1 MTEKILVVVHQPT
14 STPGRV
20 GMALEDRGYTLDVR
34 RPCLGHPLPESTEEY
49 SGVVVFGGPMS
60 ANDCQE
66 LDFIRTELDWFD
78 VPLREGTPFLG
89 ICLGCQMLAR
99 TLGAE
104 VSPHP
109 DGMAEIGYY
118 PISVTEAG
126 QKLMSNWPDHVYQW
140 HKEGFSTPG
149 GAEIL
154 VTTEMFG
161 NQAFRYGQSAFGVQF
176 HAELTLA
183 MMHRWTTKGRERLK
197 MPGTHPR
204 EAHFDGR
211 RVHDPAVKVWL
222 NSFLDL
228 WLASD
233 AREQALAAE

>member
-1 MTEKILVVVHQPT
+1 MSEKILIVVHQPT

-20 GMALEDRGYTLDVR
+20 GMALQRRGFDLDVR
-34 RPCLGHPLPESTEEY
+34 RPCLDHPLPESTRDY
-49 SGVVVFGGPMS
+49 AGVVVFGGPMS
-60 ANDCQE
+60 ANDDVE
-66 LDFIRTELDWFD
+66 LPFIRRELDWFD
-78 VPLREGTPFLG
+78 VPLKEETPFLG

-99 TLGAE
+99 TLGGTVA
-104 VSPHP
+104 PHE
-109 DGMAEIGYY
+109 DGWAEIGYY
-118 PISVTEAG
+118 PIDVTAAG
-126 QKLMSNWPDHVYQW
+126 TKLMNEWPDYVYQW
-140 HKEGFSTPG
+140 HREGFTTPKDS
-149 GAEIL
+149 EIL

-204 EAHFDGR
+204 DAHFEGR
-211 RVHDPAVKVWL
+211 QVHDGAVKDWL
-222 NSFLDL
+222 ERFLDL

-233 AREQALAAE
+233 ARSSAIAAE